1 MESKVLGLERLREL
15 LGSKRRGKKV
25 VFTNGCFD
33 LLHVGHVRYLQK
45 AKSMGDILVVG
56 VNGDDSV
63 RRLKGEGRPIMPD
76 SERAELV
83 AALGCVDYVTI
94 FTEDTPSRLIMLL
107 RPDIHVKGGDYTLE
121 DLPELEFVEAYGGKV
136 VIVEEEKG
144 YSSSE
149 IVKKIAER
157 FGAKT
162 EASEA

>member
-1 MESKVLGLERLREL
+1 MESKVLNLERLREL
-15 LGSKRRGKKV
+15 LGSKRRDKKV

-45 AKSMGDILVVG
+45 AKNMGDILVVG
-56 VNGDDSV
+56 INSDDSA

-83 AALGCVDYVTI
+83 AALDCVDYVTI

-107 RPDIHVKGGDYTLE
+107 RPEIHVKGGDYTLE
-121 DLPELEFVEAYGGKV
+121 DLPELEFVESYGGKV

-149 IVKKIAER
+149 IVKKIVER
-157 FGAKT
+157 FGAEA